1 MARSSTAEEYRSVS
15 VAAIDPPVLA
25 GHHFDMEAEGAMTMN
40 NLATQRSRQI
50 GYASDS
56 PRELVIKEF
65 AHIVKAMAYRLTYRL
80 PAYMDAE
87 DLVSVGIIG
96 LMATMDRYDPNREA
110 KFKTYAEFRIRGAM
124 LDEIRSMDWIPRS
137 VHERVT
143 VLQRAHTKLLNRLGR
158 PPTDEEVAAE
168 MKLSPAELDEFL
180 VRSRGAVLVSLDD
193 INLREPDGPK
203 ILDMLADTH
212 HPDPLA
218 IILNDQER
226 ERVAGA
232 IQQLPE
238 KERLVLTMYYYE
250 ELTMKEIGRIF
261 NVTESRVCQIHT
273 KAVLHLKSK
282 LEAL

>member
-1 MARSSTAEEYRSVS
+1 MSNT
-15 VAAIDPPVLA
+15 
-25 GHHFDMEAEGAMTMN
+25 TMQQ
-40 NLATQRSRQI
+40 TRQI
-50 GYASDS
+50 GTSSDS
-56 PRELVIKEF
+56 HREAIIREF
-65 AHIVKAMAYRLTYRL
+65 AYVVKAMAYRLAYRL

-87 DLVSVGIIG
+87 DLVSVGIMG
-96 LMATMDRYDPNREA
+96 LMDAMDKYDPGREA

-143 VLQRAHTKLLNRLGR
+143 LLQRVHTKLLNRLGR

-168 MKLSPAELDEFL
+168 MNLSPAELDEFL
-180 VRSRGAVLVSLDD
+180 VRSQGAVLVSLDD
-193 INLREPDGPK
+193 INLHELDGPK

-226 ERVAGA
+226 ERVADA
-232 IQQLPE
+232 IQELPE

-250 ELTMKEIGRIF
+250 ELTMKEIGGILK
-261 NVTESRVCQIHT
+261 VTESRVCQIHT
-273 KAVLHLKSK
+273 KAVLNLKGK
-282 LEAL
+282 LTLLQ

>member
-1 MARSSTAEEYRSVS
+1 M
-15 VAAIDPPVLA
+15 D
-25 GHHFDMEAEGAMTMN
+25 MTMSN
-40 NLATQRSRQI
+40 TTMQQTRQI
-50 GYASDS
+50 GTSSDS
-56 PRELVIKEF
+56 HREAIIREF
-65 AHIVKAMAYRLTYRL
+65 AYVVKAMAYRLAYRL

-87 DLVSVGIIG
+87 DLVSVGIMG
-96 LMATMDRYDPNREA
+96 LMDAMDKYDPGREA

-143 VLQRAHTKLLNRLGR
+143 LLQRVHTKLLNRLGR

-168 MKLSPAELDEFL
+168 MNLSPAELDEFL
-180 VRSRGAVLVSLDD
+180 VRSQGAVLVSLDD
-193 INLREPDGPK
+193 INLHELDGPK

-226 ERVAGA
+226 ERVADA
-232 IQQLPE
+232 IQELPE

-250 ELTMKEIGRIF
+250 ELTMKEIGGILK
-261 NVTESRVCQIHT
+261 VTESRVCQIHT
-273 KAVLHLKSK
+273 KAVLNLKGK
-282 LEAL
+282 LTLLQ